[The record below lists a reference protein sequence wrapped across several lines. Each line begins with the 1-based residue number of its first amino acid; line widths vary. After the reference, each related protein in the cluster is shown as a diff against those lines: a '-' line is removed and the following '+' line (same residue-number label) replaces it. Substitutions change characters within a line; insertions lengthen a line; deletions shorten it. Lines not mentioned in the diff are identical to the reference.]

1 LVKAIAFDYKQ
12 KKPLKELQG
21 LFSEVMNILAVAD
34 IHGYFKT
41 ETHI

>member
-1 LVKAIAFDYKQ
+1 MLSYKQ